1 MRGADNM
8 WQLTEHII
16 RGCTTVEALD
26 YINRHNDVAKIM
38 HPQLSLEGK
47 VINGLTK
54 YREHKPSNIQKLTAA
69 KCTETA
75 IYQRVDIPGDQY
87 ALYS

>member
-1 MRGADNM
+1 M
-8 WQLTEHII
+8 WQLTEHTI

-47 VINGLTK
+47 VVNGLTK
-54 YREHKPSNIQKLTAA
+54 YWEHKPSNL
-69 KCTETA
+69 
-75 IYQRVDIPGDQY
+75 
-87 ALYS
+87 